1 METKEKSMNASMKIV
16 IAIMGIALLAGAVS
30 AVGTAQTVKLVAKN
44 STSWEP
50 IDGGAFGSLMYQ
62 TDKFVFNGHGLE
74 PNISYTLV
82 DYTENWVGDEQ
93 ILGSAVSTK
102 TGKIQ
107 IKGKAT
113 TLTPYEYT
121 DGEYAGQV
129 GTKIWL
135 VPTDCMT
142 GADITVWSPDRFL
155 FETSLV
161 I

>member
-1 METKEKSMNASMKIV
+1 MNRSMRIM

-30 AVGTAQTVKLVAKN
+30 AVGTAQTIKLVAKN
-44 STSWEP
+44 STTWEP

-62 TDKFVFNGHGLE
+62 SDKFVFTGHGLE
-74 PNISYTLV
+74 PSISYTLV
-82 DYTENWVGDEQ
+82 DYTEDWVGAEN
-93 ILGSAVSTK
+93 ILGTAVSTK

-113 TLTPYEYT
+113 TLTPYAYT
-121 DGEYAGQV
+121 EGEYAGQT